1 MLKRIGVVV
10 VWLLATLG
18 TAALTY
24 AAVSQAD
31 RAVSDDPA
39 MPVSAADIA
48 ARVSTAVTTAPE
60 GSTST
65 STTAPVASTTSVA
78 TTATAPVTTTTTP
91 AATTTTTA
99 PQSQTEWKTVSGVGV
114 VGVFIDGDEVS
125 LISASPV
132 NPYHAEVEEN
142 GPERVEVKFEAESSE
157 YRVRAEVRDGRLVW
171 EVSSGGGDGEGS

>member
-18 TAALTY
+18 TAAPP
-24 AAVSQAD
+24 S
-31 RAVSDDPA
+31 
-39 MPVSAADIA
+39 
-48 ARVSTAVTTAPE
+48 
-60 GSTST
+60 
-65 STTAPVASTTSVA
+65 APV
-78 TTATAPVTTTTTP
+78 
-91 AATTTTTA
+91 
-99 PQSQTEWKTVSGVGV
+99 SQTEWKTVSGVGV

-125 LISASPV
+125 LISASPA

-171 EVSSGGGDGEGS
+171 EVSSGGGDGE